1 MTGELK
7 TGGKMHKRTSIF
19 LAAILSAAFF
29 GASCTGAQAG
39 APKAQP
45 NQTAQQPGKPVAKAT
60 TDENKKA
67 IIYQILLP
75 IFTHE
80 GTLDRARQMLP
91 HIKSTG
97 SNIVYLCPVV
107 EIDDGT
113 DRAFWS
119 KRQKASNLNNPKNPY
134 RLKDYFKIEPD
145 YGTDADLKNFVDDAH
160 KLGMRVI
167 LDLVYYHC
175 GPNATLIKK
184 DKNMVVLDKDGNV
197 KKGAW
202 SFPELNF
209 KNPKLREYLY
219 ENMEYFIKKFDV
231 DGYRIDAEAHLPTD
245 FMGEAAK
252 RVRKIKPGVMML
264 AESARDSAQISVYDA
279 QYGFKWHQALMRVF
293 LGQTPATDARQAW
306 ENHSNKYPTGARL
319 LRDLDNHDTASD
331 GCYKHGKRY
340 EKLFTNKG
348 MDAVMVINYTMDGIP
363 MIFCGNE
370 FADDTYLSM
379 FSSPKHGRLEIGWEN
394 LNTEQGKRRM
404 ALLKKLSSLRMGNEA
419 LWNGQTKWLDTSA
432 PESVIAFMRTCGK
445 QNIAV
450 FVNAKNA
457 KVSFETSLDTQ
468 GAKTMLSSGAAIESK
483 DGKTFAKLE
492 PFGYAIVQLK

>member
-1 MTGELK
+1 
-7 TGGKMHKRTSIF
+7 MHKRTSIF

-39 APKAQP
+39 APKAQAS
-45 NQTAQQPGKPVAKAT
+45 QTAQQTGKPVAKAT

-75 IFTHE
+75 LFTHE

-97 SNIVYLCPVV
+97 VNIVYLCPIV

-113 DRAFWS
+113 DKAFWS

-209 KNPKLREYLY
+209 KNPKLREHLY
-219 ENMEYFIKKFDV
+219 ENMEYFVKKFDV
-231 DGYRIDAEAHLPTD
+231 DGYRIDAEAHVPTD
-245 FMGEAAK
+245 FLDEAAK
-252 RVRKIKPGVMML
+252 RVRKIKPEIMMI
-264 AESARDSAQISVYDA
+264 AESARDSAQISAYDA
-279 QYGFKWHQALMRVF
+279 QYGYKWHEALTRVF
-293 LGQTPATDARQAW
+293 LGQTPATDVRQTW
-306 ENHSNKYPTGARL
+306 EKDLKKYPTGARL

-348 MDAVMVINYTMDGIP
+348 MDAVMVINYTMDGVP
-363 MIFCGNE
+363 MILCGNE
-370 FADDTYLSM
+370 FADDSYFSALS
-379 FSSPKHGRLEIGWEN
+379 SQKHGGLEIGWEN

>member
-1 MTGELK
+1 
-7 TGGKMHKRTSIF
+7 MHKRTSIL

-29 GASCTGAQAG
+29 GASCTDAQAG
-39 APKAQP
+39 APNAQA
-45 NQTAQQPGKPVAKAT
+45 NQTAQQTGKPVAKAT

-67 IIYQILLP
+67 IIYQILIPL
-75 IFTHE
+75 FTHE

-91 HIKSTG
+91 HVKSTG

-113 DRAFWS
+113 DKAFWS

-175 GPNATLIKK
+175 GPNASLIKK

-197 KKGAW
+197 KKGSW
-202 SFPELNF
+202 SFPEINF
-209 KNPKLREYLY
+209 KNPKLREHLY
-219 ENMEYFIKKFDV
+219 ENMEYFVKKFDV
-231 DGYRIDAEAHLPTD
+231 DGYRTDAEAHVPTD
-245 FMGEAAK
+245 FWDEAAK

-264 AESARDSAQISVYDA
+264 AESARDSAQTSAYDA
-279 QYGFKWHQALMRVF
+279 QYGFKWHQALTRVF

-306 ENHSNKYPTGARL
+306 ENDSNKYPTGARL

-348 MDAVMVINYTMDGIP
+348 MDAVMVINYTMDGVP
-363 MIFCGNE
+363 MILCGNE
-370 FADDTYLSM
+370 FADDSYFSALS
-379 FSSPKHGRLEIGWEN
+379 SQKHGGLEIGWEN

-404 ALLKKLSSLRMGNEA
+404 ALLKKLSSLRMENEA

-432 PESVIAFMRTCGK
+432 PESVLAFMRTCGK
-445 QNIAV
+445 QNIAI

-457 KVSFETSLDTQ
+457 GASFETSLDTR

-492 PFGYAIVQLK
+492 PFGYAILQLK